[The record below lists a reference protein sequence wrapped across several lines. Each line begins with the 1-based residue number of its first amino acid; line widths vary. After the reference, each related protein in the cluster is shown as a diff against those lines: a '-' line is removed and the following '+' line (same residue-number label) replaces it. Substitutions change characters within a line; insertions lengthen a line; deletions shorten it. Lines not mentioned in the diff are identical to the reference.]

1 MENNRSLIH
10 LITEFIHILQNGAIF
25 NKMNFSNIKILK
37 KALLIAVLVFLKV
50 KIRKA
55 LRCNIVSSEDLL
67 KLNNICHL
75 LRKFSNLLQ
84 FCLSLV
90 NFFGIHMERVPVFLY
105 YTASFMLVFYKS
117 FFGFCKWFCKFF

>member
-25 NKMNFSNIKILK
+25 NKMNFSNIKKLK

-75 LRKFSNLLQ
+75 IRKFSNLLQ
-84 FCLSLV
+84 FCLYSY
-90 NFFGIHMERVPVFLY
+90 GTRTCFLILHCIIY
-105 YTASFMLVFYKS
+105 ASFL
-117 FFGFCKWFCKFF
+117 

>member
-50 KIRKA
+50 KIRKV
-55 LRCNIVSSEDLL
+55 LRCNIVSLEHLL

-75 LRKFSNLLQ
+75 IRKFSNLSQ
-84 FCLSLV
+84 FYLSLV
-90 NFFGIHMERVPVFLY
+90 NFFSIHMKHMPALLY
-105 YTASFMLVFYKS
+105 YTASFILVIATVFLS
-117 FFGFCKWFCKFF
+117 VCKWFCKFF